1 MEVASV
7 SGSGEIWQAEQTGRL
22 KLYLPRTALVAPAGA
37 SVKRVVDI
45 FGMSTFPCKS
55 GFARVA
61 WPEHQR
67 NATTNEMLVGIVALR
82 KEAALF
88 EVDK

>member
-1 MEVASV
+1 VAACVFDSGCAASPQSTKGVKHVMEVASV

-22 KLYLPRTALVAPAGA
+22 KLYLPRTALVAPAGV
-37 SVKRVVDI
+37 SVERVVDI

-61 WPEHQR
+61 RPEH
-67 NATTNEMLVGIVALR
+67 
-82 KEAALF
+82 
-88 EVDK
+88 